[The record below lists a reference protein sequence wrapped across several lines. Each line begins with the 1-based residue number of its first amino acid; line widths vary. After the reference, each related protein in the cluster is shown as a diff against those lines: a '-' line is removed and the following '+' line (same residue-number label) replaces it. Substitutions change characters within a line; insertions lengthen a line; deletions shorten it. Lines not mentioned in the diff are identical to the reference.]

1 MAQPLAPQRG
11 ARGSPGAAAAAA
23 AAHCRSDK
31 LPPADACAPQAFLVI
46 TCARGSD
53 AGVWE
58 AVPSR
63 VCVCPAGSPASHRAR
78 PRPHWAGTMRSG
90 CLHRVCQVRR
100 ARWGRGRRGGARR
113 GSGTWRQTQL
123 RECLAIK
130 NNWEAAAL
138 RSGRNPAAESRGR
151 VSLAEGRA
159 LHMAQAITGA
169 AGRGGRQRRPGR
181 DVRLA

>member
-1 MAQPLAPQRG
+1 
-11 ARGSPGAAAAAA
+11 
-23 AAHCRSDK
+23 
-31 LPPADACAPQAFLVI
+31 
-46 TCARGSD
+46 
-53 AGVWE
+53 
-58 AVPSR
+58 
-63 VCVCPAGSPASHRAR
+63 
-78 PRPHWAGTMRSG
+78 MR
-90 CLHRVCQVRR
+90 H
-100 ARWGRGRRGGARR
+100 ARRGGARR